1 MSESDFA
8 RPRISLLSQDQIARI
23 HQGALKVMAGIGVK
37 VESAR
42 ARDVFAKGGSSVNIK
57 EDWVTFEQDLAEW
70 AIRSAP
76 STYDVYNRRSE
87 KVFTLGDGPTR
98 FGNGVTNLFYQ
109 DPVTDKISPFSRK
122 SMEIGVRL
130 ADSLSEYDV
139 ISTLGVIRDL
149 PPQVA
154 DLYAVLEMV
163 ANSTKPLVLLISD
176 EKLFPQVLKLIDT
189 IHGDVGNKPFIIPYL
204 NPVTPLKINEGTS
217 DKLLDSIDRGIAA
230 IYSNYGMAGMSTPIT
245 PCGALTFLTAE
256 LLAGVVL
263 SQLAKEG
270 APIIC
275 GSLPAYFDMKT
286 MVDFMDMQS
295 FLINLGC
302 AEMMAHY
309 GIPHAGTSGSGEGW
323 STDLLAAGVNWTNH
337 LTSLMG
343 KAGLAP
349 FVGSGLNS
357 KCYMPTQTVF
367 ANDVIAQAKIF
378 ANGFPTDERSVGAE
392 EIIFEMR
399 ENGHF
404 LMAESTLERYTNAY
418 FQGIFPRISLEKWE
432 ELGYPRIEQL
442 LRDRTVELITNQ
454 EPPEDHDQIIAA
466 GEAFLGG
473 VTSAS

>member
-1 MSESDFA
+1 
-8 RPRISLLSQDQIARI
+8 
-23 HQGALKVMAGIGVK
+23 
-37 VESAR
+37 
-42 ARDVFAKGGSSVNIK
+42 
-57 EDWVTFEQDLAEW
+57 
-70 AIRSAP
+70 
-76 STYDVYNRRSE
+76 
-87 KVFTLGDGPTR
+87 
-98 FGNGVTNLFYQ
+98 
-109 DPVTDKISPFSRK
+109 
-122 SMEIGVRL
+122 
-130 ADSLSEYDV
+130 V
-139 ISTLGVIRDL
+139 ISTLGVLRDL

-176 EKLFPQVLKLIDT
+176 EKLFPQVLRLLES
-189 IHGDVGNKPFIIPYL
+189 IHGDVGTKPFIIPYL

-217 DKLLDSIDRGIAA
+217 DKLLDSIDHGIAA

-245 PCGALTFLTAE
+245 PAGALTFLNAE

-323 STDLLAAGVNWTNH
+323 GTDLLAAGVNWTNH

-343 KAGLAP
+343 KSGLAP

-367 ANDVIAQAKIF
+367 ANDVIAQARIF
-378 ANGFPTDERSVGAE
+378 AEGFPADEQATGAE
-392 EIIFEMR
+392 EIIFEMN

-404 LMAESTLERYTNAY
+404 LTAESTLQCYKNAY
-418 FQGIFPRISLEKWE
+418 FQGIFPHISLEKWQ
-432 ELGYPRIEQL
+432 ELKYPRIEHL
-442 LRDRTVELITNQ
+442 LRERTLELISDQ
-454 EPPEDHDQIIAA
+454 EPPEDHDDIVAK
-466 GEAFLGG
+466 GEEFIQSIPGL
-473 VTSAS
+473 